1 MMAKRKKKNKAC
13 PEARRVAGVVSGQR
27 AQQHAGSTLHS
38 HTVGAIPLLN
48 RIMQR
53 MQLEPLLRQHVPDKD
68 RRTRPGTARVLT
80 LLVSNLLVSR
90 EPVYGVAEWASR
102 YAPDL
107 FGLAPDD
114 LERLNDDR
122 LGRCLDRLFA
132 TLDTDLVLAVVR
144 QVVEEFQVSLD
155 ELHNDSTTVS
165 FYGSYPEAEQPH
177 WILQRLAPAITW
189 GHSKDHRPD
198 LKQLL
203 YTLTVTEDGGVPVY
217 FQAHSGNMT
226 DDQTHQAT
234 WLLLRQLVGRPDFVY
249 VADCKLATTDNMNAI
264 ARQGGRFISIL
275 PATRKENTRF
285 RQRLR
290 QQPDSVTWRELD
302 QRRDED
308 DEVIDTLSV
317 CTDELLSAEG
327 YRLYWILS
335 TRKQEQDAA
344 TRVSQTERAIRHLLE
359 LRERLCGPRTRFRQR
374 DKVLQAVHEILQE
387 YGVQDWLQVEIEEVQ
402 RESYRQAHRG
412 RPGKDTQFKRTVRTQ
427 YTISWQIHAPA
438 LEEAARDDGVF
449 PLITNLQDWDARQVL
464 EAYKRQPII
473 EKRFSQLKTDFCV
486 APVYLKNVGRIV
498 ALLAVYF
505 FALMV
510 QTLLE
515 RELRRAMKQQRRSTL
530 PLYPEGRPCS
540 RPTTRQVIDCLDT
553 IQRHTLLRRGAE
565 DELLVTDLSPLQRQ
579 LLTLLQ
585 LSPKNY
591 GR

>member
-1 MMAKRKKKNKAC
+1 M
-13 PEARRVAGVVSGQR
+13 AGVVSGQR
-27 AQQHAGSTLHS
+27 AKKHAGSTLHS
-38 HTVGAIPLLN
+38 HTVGAIPLLS

-68 RRTRPGTARVLT
+68 RRTRPGTARVD
-80 LLVSNLLVSR
+80 VVG
-90 EPVYGVAEWASR
+90 EQPAGVAGTGLRRGGMGQPLRA
-102 YAPDL
+102 DL

-114 LERLNDDR
+114 LQRLNDDR
-122 LGRCLDRLFA
+122 LGRGLDRLFA
-132 TLDTDLVLAVVR
+132 ALDTDLVLAVVR

-275 PATRKENTRF
+275 PAMRKENTRF

-359 LRERLCGPRTRFRQR
+359 LRERLSGPRTRFRQR

-402 RESYRQAHRG
+402 LESYRQAHRG

-438 LEEAARDDGVF
+438 LEEAGGMTA
-449 PLITNLQDWDARQVL
+449 
-464 EAYKRQPII
+464 
-473 EKRFSQLKTDFCV
+473 S
-486 APVYLKNVGRIV
+486 
-498 ALLAVYF
+498 
-505 FALMV
+505 
-510 QTLLE
+510 
-515 RELRRAMKQQRRSTL
+515 
-530 PLYPEGRPCS
+530 S
-540 RPTTRQVIDCLDT
+540 R
-553 IQRHTLLRRGAE
+553 
-565 DELLVTDLSPLQRQ
+565 
-579 LLTLLQ
+579 
-585 LSPKNY
+585 
-591 GR
+591 